1 MKIKNTSKLPSAEK
15 TGMFSP
21 FLNVINWF
29 MEFSNKYSFG
39 KIIRGIAIMWFTF
52 ISIIPAAF
60 LINPDGMII
69 YINDIK
75 EKTHADDVIDRIHAN
90 ELIQAQLKAMV
101 YEINSDR
108 AWVAEFGN
116 GTANTAGVPFLH
128 YDIRHF
134 YSRDFEKTSI
144 AEQYE
149 KQQVSLSPIVG
160 FLYHQSVYTGSID
173 ELATIDPMLA
183 SKLKLNGSVYIAMAL
198 MYTDSHIP
206 LGVVGVSFKEVPKLD
221 NYELLKRLDH
231 DRSMIRQWL
240 VKSRR

>member
-1 MKIKNTSKLPSAEK
+1 MIKENTTKRPSTK
-15 TGMFSP
+15 DSGMFKP
-21 FLNVINWF
+21 FINLITWI

-39 KIIRGIAIMWFTF
+39 KIIRGIAIMWFLF
-52 ISIIPAAF
+52 ISVIPAAF
-60 LINPDGMII
+60 LINPDKMIS
-69 YINDIK
+69 YINNIK
-75 EKTHADDVIDRIHAN
+75 DNMHTIDVIDRIHSN

-101 YEINSDR
+101 YEIGSDR

-134 YSRDFEKTSI
+134 YSRDFEQVMI
-144 AEQYE
+144 PEQYE

-160 FLYHQSVYTGSID
+160 YLYHHSIYIGSVE
-173 ELATIDPMLA
+173 ELVTIDPMLA
-183 SKLKLNGSVYIAMAL
+183 SKLKLNGSTYIAMAL
-198 MYTDSHIP
+198 MYTDSHVP
-206 LGVVGVSFKEVPKLD
+206 LGVVGISFKETPKLD

-240 VKSRR
+240 VKNIK